1 MVKLGMEGTVEAKIA
16 KHQGMDELMQNDE
29 KTMDSWEPEGIGEH
43 DILEIK
49 NPKLRENNKQRQNQ
63 T

>member
-1 MVKLGMEGTVEAKIA
+1 MVKLGMEGIVEAKIA
-16 KHQGMDELMQNDE
+16 KHQGMDELKQNDE

-43 DILEIK
+43 SMGIVMVRSVK
-49 NPKLRENNKQRQNQ
+49 KK